1 MQDERTVR
9 HPTKG
14 GVPQMPRGAFPA
26 PHAIS
31 DDDAEGR
38 ENAGAGMR
46 GPTASSTSEASDLA
60 NGLMDVPQVAG
71 YPRASKTS
79 AYRPTER
86 QKIPTIRIG
95 RLLKSDTVIGQSITP
110 VLADVIINVI
120 YGQTKQIPLCNPSL
134 QSHVFSELYKGLFHS
149 EQQVIGAI
157 TTPRR
162 GNSPIPPSLNR
173 FGRAPKSQID

>member
-1 MQDERTVR
+1 MKSDIL
-9 HPTKG
+9 
-14 GVPQMPRGAFPA
+14 QMPREAFPV
-26 PHAIS
+26 HQGIS
-31 DDDAEGR
+31 DNDAEGR
-38 ENAGAGMR
+38 ENAGAEVR
-46 GPTASSTSEASDLA
+46 GSAASSTSEANDLPD
-60 NGLMDVPQVAG
+60 GLMDVSQVAD

-95 RLLKSDTVIGQSITP
+95 RLLKSDAVIGQSITP